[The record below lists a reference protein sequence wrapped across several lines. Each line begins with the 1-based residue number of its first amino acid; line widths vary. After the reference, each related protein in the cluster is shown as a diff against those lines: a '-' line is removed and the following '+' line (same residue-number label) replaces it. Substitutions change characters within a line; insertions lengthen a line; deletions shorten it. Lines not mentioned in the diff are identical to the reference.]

1 MSRKGK
7 ALIPLTKGIE
17 VKLNG
22 STLTVK
28 GPKGTLSREMLPG
41 IHVVIQPD
49 HLQVNLAEGHED
61 MNNFHGLYRSLI
73 NNMVVGAAQG
83 FTKKLEM
90 QGVGYRAA
98 VQGQLLDLQVGYSH
112 PTKVP
117 IPKGVTVT
125 VEKNT
130 MITITGSD
138 PQQIGQF
145 AAQVR
150 AVRPPEPYQ
159 GKGIRYVGEYVRKKA
174 GKAAAAKK

>member
-7 ALIPLTKGIE
+7 APIPLAKGVE

-28 GPKGTLSREMLPG
+28 GPKGTLTRELIPS
-41 IHVVIQPD
+41 IEVLIEKD
-49 HLQVNLAEGHED
+49 HLQVNLAKGHEEKG
-61 MNNFHGLYRSLI
+61 NFHGLYRSLI
-73 NNMVVGAAQG
+73 NNMVVGTTQG

-90 QGVGYRAA
+90 IGVGYRAA
-98 VQGQLLDLQVGYSH
+98 VQGQFLDLQVGFSH
-112 PTKVP
+112 PTKVA
-117 IPKGVTVT
+117 IPKGVQVT
-125 VEKNT
+125 VDKNT
-130 MITITGSD
+130 TIIVTGSD
-138 PQQIGQF
+138 LQQIGQF

-159 GKGIRYVGEYVRKKA
+159 GKGIRYTGEYVRKKA

>member
-7 ALIPLTKGIE
+7 APIPLAKGVE
-17 VKLNG
+17 VTLSG

-28 GPKGTLSREMLPG
+28 GPKATLTREIIPG
-41 IHVVIQPD
+41 IEVIVEND
-49 HLQVNLAEGHED
+49 HLQINLAAGHEN
-61 MNNFHGLYRSLI
+61 MNNYHGLYRSLI
-73 NNMVVGAAQG
+73 NNMVLGVAQG

-90 QGVGYRAA
+90 IGVGYRAA
-98 VQGQLLDLQVGYSH
+98 VQGQLLDLQVGFSH
-112 PTKVP
+112 PTKVS
-117 IPKGVTVT
+117 IPKGVSVT

-130 MITITGSD
+130 TIIVTGSD
-138 PQQIGQF
+138 SQQIGQF

-150 AVRPPEPYQ
+150 AIRPPEPYQ

>member
-7 ALIPLTKGIE
+7 APIQLAKGVE

-28 GPKGTLSREMLPG
+28 GPKGTLTREIVPG
-41 IHVVIQPD
+41 IEVVIEND
-49 HLQVNLAEGHED
+49 HLLVNLAAGHED

-73 NNMVVGAAQG
+73 NNMVVGTSSG

-90 QGVGYRAA
+90 IGVGYRAA
-98 VQGQLLDLQVGYSH
+98 VQGPLLDLQVGYSH
-112 PTKVP
+112 PTKLP
-117 IPKGVTVT
+117 IPQGVNVV

-130 MITITGSD
+130 TIVLTGSD

-150 AVRPPEPYQ
+150 AIRPPEPYQ
-159 GKGIRYVGEYVRKKA
+159 GKGIRYQGEYVRKKA
-174 GKAAAAKK
+174 GKSASAKK

>member
-7 ALIPLTKGIE
+7 APIPLAKGVEI
-17 VKLNG
+17 KLNG

-28 GPKGTLSREMLPG
+28 GPKGTLTREIVPA
-41 IHVVIQPD
+41 IQVVVEND
-49 HLQVNLAEGHED
+49 HLQINLAPGHED

-73 NNMVVGAAQG
+73 NNMVVGSSQG
-83 FTKKLEM
+83 FVKKLEM
-90 QGVGYRAA
+90 IGVGYRAA

-112 PTKVP
+112 PTKLT
-117 IPKGVTVT
+117 IPQGVQVT

-130 MITITGSD
+130 TIIIVGTD

-150 AVRPPEPYQ
+150 AIRPPEPYQ

-174 GKAAAAKK
+174 GKSASAKK